1 MTRAISR
8 RTVAVGALMLLTL
21 GCARGCSS
29 SRPPIHIVP
38 DMDDQPRYEAQAASD
53 FFYDGMTMRTPVPGT
68 VPRSDTPIEL
78 QTDRA
83 YNTGK
88 IDDETFAETIPVAVN
103 EATIARGE
111 DRYGIYCAPCHDE
124 RGSGRGILF
133 ERGGVPTT
141 SLHDDRIVN
150 APDGQIFDAITNGVG
165 LMPGYAWPIGVADR
179 WAIVAWVR
187 ELQSRARE

>member
-1 MTRAISR
+1 
-8 RTVAVGALMLLTL
+8 
-21 GCARGCSS
+21 
-29 SRPPIHIVP
+29 
-38 DMDDQPRYEAQAASD
+38 MDDQPRYEAQAASD

-88 IDDETFAETIPVAVN
+88 IDDETFVDAIPVSVD
-103 EATIARGE
+103 EATVARGE
-111 DRYGIYCAPCHDE
+111 ERYGIYCAPCHDE

-133 ERGGVPTT
+133 ERGNIPTT
-141 SLHDDRIVN
+141 SLHDERIVN
-150 APDGQIFDAITNGVG
+150 APDGQIFDTITTGVG

-187 ELQSRARE
+187 ELQSRAGE